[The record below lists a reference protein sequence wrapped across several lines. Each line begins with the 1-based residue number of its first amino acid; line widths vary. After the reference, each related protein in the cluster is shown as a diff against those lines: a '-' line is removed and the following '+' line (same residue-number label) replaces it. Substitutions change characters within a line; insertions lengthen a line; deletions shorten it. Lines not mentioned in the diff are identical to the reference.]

1 MEPIAA
7 LNRLM
12 KESHKY
18 ILTMYADGSYLHIL
32 LQHTENRDSIVTER
46 LPIGSTQQSLEE
58 AVFSQPVLTR
68 AFEKVFFLVD
78 SPRYTFIPNAFASA
92 DDNPLYFNFCFPDS
106 DGTAVAAE
114 LPHTG
119 AQMLFEV
126 DTERLSFIRR
136 TFDRPVVLHRLAPV
150 CEYFYRKSRLG
161 YNAKLYVHWGN
172 DSIDLFAYNQQGFLL
187 ANSFAMHH
195 VNDGIYYILNAW
207 KQLGFSPTDDELSL
221 SGDHQE
227 LRQHIIPLIRKHLA
241 FITLTKFPSHLPA
254 GDESLPLPLRLIT
267 AYTR

>member
-1 MEPIAA
+1 MEPIPA
-7 LNRLM
+7 LNQLM

-18 ILTMYADGSYLHIL
+18 ILSMYATGSHLYIV
-32 LQHTENRDSIVTER
+32 LQHTEKRDTTVTAW
-46 LPIGSTQQSLEE
+46 LPIEPTQASLEE
-58 AVFSQPVLTR
+58 AVFSQPILTR
-68 AFEKVFFLVD
+68 NFEKVFFIAD
-78 SPRYTFIPNAFASA
+78 SPRYTFIPKDFASP
-92 DDNPLYFNFCFPDS
+92 DDNPLYFGFCFPDS
-106 DGTAVAAE
+106 NGSVVSAE

-119 AQMLFEV
+119 VQLLFDL

-136 TFDRPVVLHRLAPV
+136 TFDRPVVLHRLAPM

-161 YNAKLYVHWGN
+161 YNAKLYAHWGET
-172 DSIDLFAYNQQGFLL
+172 SIDLFGFNQQGFLL

-207 KQLGFSPTDDELSL
+207 KQLGFNTTDDELSL
-221 SGDHQE
+221 SGDHRE
-227 LRQHIIPLIRKHLA
+227 LRQNIIPLIRRHLA
-241 FITLTKFPSHLPA
+241 FITLTKFPSYAPA